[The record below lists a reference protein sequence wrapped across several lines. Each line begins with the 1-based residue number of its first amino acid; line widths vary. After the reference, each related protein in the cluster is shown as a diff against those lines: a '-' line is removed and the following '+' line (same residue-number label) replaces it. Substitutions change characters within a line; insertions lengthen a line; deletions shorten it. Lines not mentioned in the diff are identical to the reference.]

1 MKGRRYFII
10 ITWFPYNELMENRKT
25 VIDVE
30 ESHLEATLRILPLCE
45 IAELKVVEN
54 NKQRN

>member
-10 ITWFPYNELMENRKT
+10 ITWFPYNELLENRTT

-30 ESHLEATLRILPLCE
+30 ESMIERFISTLPLSE
-45 IAELKVVEN
+45 IAKIRVEEN
-54 NKQRN
+54 NNE

>member
-10 ITWFPYNELMENRKT
+10 ITWAPFNELMENRTT

-30 ESHLEATLRILPLCE
+30 ESMLEATLRILPLCD
-45 IAELKVVEN
+45 IAELTVVEN
-54 NKQRN
+54 NE

>member
-25 VIDVE
+25 IIDVE
-30 ESHLEATLRILPLCE
+30 ESMIETFISTLPLCDIE
-45 IAELKVVEN
+45 KIRVEEN
-54 NKQRN
+54 NNE

>member
-1 MKGRRYFII
+1 MKAKRYFII

-30 ESHLEATLRILPLCE
+30 ESMLEATLRILPLCD
-45 IAELKVVEN
+45 IAGLKVVEN
-54 NKQRN
+54 NE

>member
-10 ITWFPYNELMENRKT
+10 ITWHPIFDYTENRTT

-30 ESHLEATLRILPLCE
+30 ESMLEKFISTLPLSDIKKIRVE
-45 IAELKVVEN
+45 EN
-54 NKQRN
+54 NDE

>member
-30 ESHLEATLRILPLCE
+30 ESMLETALRILPLCE
-45 IAELKVVEN
+45 IAELKVEEN
-54 NKQRN
+54 NNG